1 MEEIKEF
8 LINMYQ
14 SADSDTKEK
23 IRHLLKSE
31 VVDIC
36 KCPICGETFNPD
48 ENGKHSVVIFD

>member
-1 MEEIKEF
+1 
-8 LINMYQ
+8 MYQ

-36 KCPICGETFNPD
+36 KCPMCGETFNPD
-48 ENGKHSVVIFD
+48 ENMKHSVVIFD